1 MAKKT
6 GKTSFEKAMRE
17 LEDIVARLEEGQLDL
32 DESMA
37 LYEKGMELSKQCMK
51 MLETAQERVRML
63 VCTEEKT
70 QEIPFTMDEE
80 LGNGLS

>member
-17 LEDIVARLEEGQLDL
+17 LEEIVLRMEEGQLDL
-32 DESMA
+32 EEGMA

-51 MLETAQERVRML
+51 MLETAQERVSIL
-63 VCTEEKT
+63 VCSGEDV
-70 QEIPFTMDEE
+70 QEVPFTSDEE
-80 LGNGLS
+80 LENDLS